1 MSAKRIVLQSIL
13 DRCGRGDDGYDCFR
27 EGSAH
32 RVRLWGDLP
41 PAWPGSLSLH
51 VSALGIEIVSCD
63 AARIGVTRWAA
74 TLLLRATDLRGRLRG
89 HDFLRMA
96 RRTPRFLPQLSAPPF
111 QIALENARE
120 DSSVVV
126 ARVTGRD
133 AIGLRAATLRRF
145 ETLSLRPRELSL
157 RAIDGQVDDRFW
169 LERV

>member
-1 MSAKRIVLQSIL
+1 RGRSRSAVRSRPCQHAPEPAGGDLRLLARDQSRLAAAIVERLDPSQRSAFVRLRSRSAPGETVGRAVGVANAPSIYERNEMSAKRIVLQSIL

-74 TLLLRATDLRGRLRG
+74 TLLLRATDLR
-89 HDFLRMA
+89 
-96 RRTPRFLPQLSAPPF
+96 
-111 QIALENARE
+111 
-120 DSSVVV
+120 
-126 ARVTGRD
+126 
-133 AIGLRAATLRRF
+133 
-145 ETLSLRPRELSL
+145 
-157 RAIDGQVDDRFW
+157 
-169 LERV
+169 

>member
-1 MSAKRIVLQSIL
+1 MNAKRLVLQSIL

-63 AARIGVTRWAA
+63 AARIGVARWAV
-74 TLLLRATDLRGRLRG
+74 TLLLRAADLRARLRG

-96 RRTPRFLPQLSAPPF
+96 RRTPRFLPQLSEPAY
-111 QIALENARE
+111 QIALENAPE
-120 DSSVVV
+120 DSSIVV
-126 ARVTGRD
+126 AHVTGRD
-133 AIGLRAATLRRF
+133 AIALRAATLRRVA
-145 ETLSLRPRELSL
+145 TLS
-157 RAIDGQVDDRFW
+157 
-169 LERV
+169 